1 MMRGDPSVARV
12 DALRSRRS
20 ERAEDA
26 GESFVRYV
34 SVPERLGVFAVGV
47 GVAALAYPRVSHAT
61 GVGVPCPL
69 RTLTGIPC
77 PACGMT
83 TASTDLVAGDPNAAL
98 TANPFVL
105 GLVVLAVVAM
115 PLLALRAAGLIGP
128 PVACTATTRRWV
140 NWLGALLAGL
150 SWIYQLHRFGF
161 L

>member
-1 MMRGDPSVARV
+1 MRGDPSVV
-12 DALRSRRS
+12 GFDALPSRRS

-26 GESFVRYV
+26 GERFVRYV

-61 GVGVPCPL
+61 GLGVPCPL

-77 PACGMT
+77 PACGLT
-83 TASTDLVAGDPNAAL
+83 TASITLVAGDPIAAL
-98 TANPFVL
+98 TVNPFVL
-105 GLVVLAVVAM
+105 GLVVLALVAV
-115 PLLALRAAGLIGP
+115 PLLALRAAGLIAP
-128 PVACTATTRRWV
+128 PVACTDTTRRRV
-140 NWLGALLAGL
+140 NGVGALLAGL